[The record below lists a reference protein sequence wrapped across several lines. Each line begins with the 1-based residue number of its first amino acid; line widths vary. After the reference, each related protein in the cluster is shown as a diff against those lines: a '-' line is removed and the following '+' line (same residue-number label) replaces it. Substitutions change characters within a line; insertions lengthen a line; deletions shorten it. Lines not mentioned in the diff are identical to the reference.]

1 MATINTG
8 NTGNTV
14 DQNLLTA
21 MNGSNSKTKNSTQD
35 AQDRFMTLLVTQMR
49 NQDPL
54 NPMDNAQVTSQ
65 MAQLST
71 VTGIEKLNASMAT
84 MNSNYVASQSLQAAN
99 MIGHG
104 VITPGSNIALQDGK
118 SVYALDMPQAADK
131 ASLVIR
137 DQSGAVVR
145 TIALGALPAGLNNMT
160 WDGKNDAGTTLPNG
174 NYQYEVA
181 ASAGNKKLDVT
192 SLCFGVVNSVTA
204 GAQGVK
210 LTVSGVGQ
218 VGMNDVRQIY

>member
-14 DQNLLTA
+14 DQTLLTA
-21 MNGSNSKTKNSTQD
+21 MNGSNGKTKNTTQD
-35 AQDRFMTLLVTQMR
+35 AQDRFMTLLVTQMK

-118 SVYALDMPQAADK
+118 SVYALDLPQAADK

-145 TIALGALPAGLNNMT
+145 KIELGALPAGLNNMT

-174 NYQYEVA
+174 NYQYEIE